1 MQQNKDTRAGA
12 SRRAGHQEVHFI
24 SAHLPISWGLLVS
37 CIASA
42 SALPHAQTL
51 IRHFEAQQG
60 RTHKGGILIALS
72 ENKLKSF
79 GHKCDDDECRQKEKA
94 DGGAIEGAQ
103 VPSFF
108 QSGSS
113 VQPKA
118 VDAGAEGTEGTEVLE
133 APAPTAATMTEVFP
147 EAEHLK
153 KTGGSLL
160 QISPRSAGTPA
171 REGGQVQQAASV
183 NESTSDV
190 SQEEVMAAM
199 REAVKTLQAKE
210 QKEQS
215 DAVDT
220 VVNALKDD
228 VGAQDPTFNAN
239 SSHVTEDPVLAALE
253 DGIGAQEPSAAP
265 LHTRVSAVT
274 QQENI
279 SDGSVVTVNHS
290 SLPVQARALLPAEA
304 KSFVEHVL
312 PSVVDVASQEGRR
325 SFWSTRSGALAA
337 AVGFV
342 AATWLAVICMA
353 TGFWMAV
360 FSGWRSDNKG
370 SLRST
375 IQAQRRSR
383 ATDLQKLM
391 PSSGGYD
398 CAFSKPVSSKQ
409 LLRLEVKI
417 EGPDTGLAA
426 LRAPLTGRQC
436 VLHSAA
442 VSKQLHDGMP
452 AVPVAFSASSVDFIV
467 SLLDEKETR
476 IHIKGEDV
484 SLFDTVNGKCIERT
498 TFDSAP
504 DSWQDFVLTH
514 RSAAPQGQ
522 EWAASSS
529 LRADDANLEF
539 QEASLLVG
547 STVTVIGE
555 LHRGVDG
562 QLSMKP
568 WQGEVKT
575 SWRGK
580 KLREPWRTSWERG
593 CDEKGS
599 RSSTPEVLKQKVFI
613 SDDEKLLAT
622 KEPEVEGKLREC
634 AGGLGNFLG

>member
-171 REGGQVQQAASV
+171 HEGGQVQQAASV

-199 REAVKTLQAKE
+199 REAVKTLQA
-210 QKEQS
+210 KEQS

-342 AATWLAVICMA
+342 AVICMA

-375 IQAQRRSR
+375 IEAQRRSR